1 MVNLKMILIKVDI
14 IYKIIFSILSAFI
27 IFFLSFDQNIWNFI
41 WGSLSIPPQSPFS
54 DLKAHIYYFYCFENG
69 IDVFSQNCSLIPE
82 GTSKVTTHP
91 KIWLYLVNY
100 LKLELELNYNFFLI
114 FIFSLYFYCLIDF
127 FFKNKNYKI
136 KIFIILFVISTTNL
150 ILIERFATDI
160 LIFVLVYFTLSTNKK
175 LLQAILI
182 FFGLVLKHY
191 PIFLTSIFIK
201 YKKFLI
207 IVSIIYI
214 LFIYNF
220 YLEEIKLVNNN
231 ILEIALMIAYGSRTL
246 AKSFY
251 HLSLEYNLLINE
263 ENYKYFR
270 DLVILAFVFVFLLF
284 LSCGYRYSKINNKKV
299 SHETKIYFIG
309 GASIYV
315 GTFIFGSNFDYRLIF
330 LIFTVPYLMSIN
342 NTKVRNLMILC
353 YVISLNSFLF
363 QHSELLINTEI
374 THIIYYLKSFLI
386 FLSKMF
392 IFIILSY
399 FLGSYLKE
407 INFFSL
413 KNI

>member
-54 DLKAHIYYFYCFENG
+54 DLKAHIQFFNCFENG
-69 IDVFSQNCSLIPE
+69 INVFIQNCNLIPE
-82 GTSKVTTHP
+82 GTGKVTTHP
-91 KIWLYLVNY
+91 KIWLYFVKY
-100 LKLELELNYNFFLI
+100 LNLESEMNYNLFLI
-114 FIFSLYFYCLIDF
+114 FILSLYFYCLIDF
-127 FFKNKNYKI
+127 FFKNKKYKI
-136 KIFIILFVISTTNL
+136 KVFIILFVISTTNL

-160 LIFVLVYFTLSTNKK
+160 IIFILVYFTLSTNKK

-251 HLSLEYNLLINE
+251 HLSLEYNLLIYE

-270 DLVILAFVFVFLLF
+270 DLVLLAFCFAFLL
-284 LSCGYRYSKINNKKV
+284 LLACGYRYSKLNNKKV
-299 SHETKIYFIG
+299 SHKTKTYFIG
-309 GASIYV
+309 GASIYA
-315 GTFIFGSNFDYRLIF
+315 GTFILGSNFDYRLIF
-330 LIFTVPYLMSIN
+330 LIFTVPYLMSLTNKKI
-342 NTKVRNLMILC
+342 RNLMIIC
-353 YVISLNSFLF
+353 YAISLNSFLF
-363 QHSELLINTEI
+363 QHGELFINTEI
-374 THIIYYLKSFLI
+374 INIIYYLKSSLI
-386 FLSKMF
+386 FFCKIT
-392 IFIILSY
+392 IFAFLSY
-399 FLGSYLKE
+399 LLGSYLKD
-407 INFFSL
+407 INFFKL
-413 KNI
+413 K